1 MILQLSHVQTFIDQ
15 FHILQDVTLEVPEG
29 EVTVILGRNGAGKTT
44 TLRTIMGLTPPSGGR
59 VQFNGEQLNGLPPYA
74 IARKGIGF
82 VPEDQGIFSN
92 LTVEENLSLAMR
104 KKDGATRA
112 RLQFVLNIFPDLE
125 SKLRQK
131 SESLSGGQKQM
142 LAIGRAL
149 VNDNRLL
156 LIDEPSK
163 GLAPILVEKLAQ
175 AIREIK
181 QHTTVV
187 LVEQNFALAS
197 AVGER
202 YVIIDDG
209 HTVRQG
215 IMSQLLQDREL
226 LGRYLGIKANP
237 SSELVQLK
245 LNIET
250 SVGETIVTEA
260 ENGVPLPLVEEVGV
274 SPLDGKVV

>member
-1 MILQLSHVQTFIDQ
+1 MILQLSKVQTFIEQ
-15 FHILQDVTLEVPEG
+15 FHILQDISFEVPEG

-44 TLRTIMGLTPPSGGR
+44 TLRTIMGLTPPAKGS
-59 VQFNGEQLNGLPPYA
+59 VQFRGEQLNGLPPYM

-82 VPEDQGIFSN
+82 VPEDQGIFSD

-104 KKDGATRA
+104 QKDGATKT
-112 RLQFVLNIFPDLE
+112 RLQFVLGIFPDLE

-131 SESLSGGQKQM
+131 SDSLSGGQKQM

-149 VNDNRLL
+149 VTDNRLL

-181 QHTTVV
+181 KHTTVV

-209 HTVRQG
+209 HTVREG
-215 IMSQLLQDREL
+215 KMSQLLQDREL
-226 LGRYLGIKANP
+226 LGRYLGITANP
-237 SSELVQLK
+237 KS
-245 LNIET
+245 
-250 SVGETIVTEA
+250 
-260 ENGVPLPLVEEVGV
+260 
-274 SPLDGKVV
+274 GKVV